1 MANKSGDIK
10 VIEFQR
16 EFPTINIDLMKNNP
30 KDYDMSMLVAYTL
43 ETERGFMVKK
53 VGKTYKKGTKIT
65 YKPFE
70 SKEEVINYRTKLD
83 ELLEE
88 YNTKYDTNHHWE

>member
-16 EFPTINIDLMKNNP
+16 EFPTINIYLMKNNP
-30 KDYDMSMLVAYTL
+30 KDYDMSMLAAYTL

-65 YKPFE
+65 YKHFE